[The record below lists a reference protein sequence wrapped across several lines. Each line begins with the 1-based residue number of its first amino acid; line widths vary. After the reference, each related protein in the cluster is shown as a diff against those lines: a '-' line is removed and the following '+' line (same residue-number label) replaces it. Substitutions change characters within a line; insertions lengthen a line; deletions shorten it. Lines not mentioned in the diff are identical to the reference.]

1 VCEPVIPDFPGVG
14 YNNIMF
20 TIAQVCTGDKDR
32 IQNAIQSFPSGHSE
46 IAFAGF
52 FYLSIWLFTHLRI
65 QSRHRPGYWR
75 MMACVLPL
83 LLATYLSCALVLTY
97 NHHGYDVVFGV
108 LIGIVTSI
116 FGYRM
121 VYRSFWNRRLNTI
134 PSCHPY
140 HEEDERVL
148 PK

>member
-1 VCEPVIPDFPGVG
+1 MCEPVIPDFPGVG

-52 FYLSIWLFTHLRI
+52 FYLSIWLFTHLKI
-65 QSRHRPGYWR
+65 QSRYRPGYWR
-75 MMACVLPL
+75 MIACVLPIL
-83 LLATYLSCALVLTY
+83 FATFLSCALVLTY
-97 NHHGYDVVFGV
+97 NHHGYDVIFGV
-108 LIGIVTSI
+108 LLGVLTAI

-121 VYRSFWNRRLNTI
+121 AYKSVWNKRLNAI
-134 PSCHPY
+134 PSCHAS